1 MARLI
6 RELIMTGEATE
17 HLAARFGVSAT
28 PVREALMSLH
38 GEAGTRHTPVDGSW
52 DRCHS
57 QS

>member
-1 MARLI
+1 
-6 RELIMTGEATE
+6 MTGEATE